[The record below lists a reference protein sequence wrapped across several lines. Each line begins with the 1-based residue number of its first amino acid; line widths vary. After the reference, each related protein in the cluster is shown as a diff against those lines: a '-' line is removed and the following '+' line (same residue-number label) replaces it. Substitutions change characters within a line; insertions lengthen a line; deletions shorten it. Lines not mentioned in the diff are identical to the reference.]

1 MRKVYAGIDLGG
13 TFIKAGLISTGGAR
27 ISSFK
32 IPTEV
37 ESGLKTVWKNLIRAG
52 ERLISISGKRKLKLC
67 GIGIGSPGTV
77 SYPEGLVTDSSP
89 NIPGWVG
96 TNFSRLS
103 TNLNVEVRADNDAN
117 CMALGEYMF
126 GAGRGTGLGFYIT
139 IGTGIGG
146 AFIYNGRLL
155 RGASCAAGE
164 FGHTALKYNGKRCKC
179 GRRGCVEAYTAVPA
193 LIQSAKKLAQ
203 KHRYSSLRKNHD
215 SLTSHMIF
223 DAFKKGDRAASEA
236 IRLNAAM
243 LGSAIGSVVN
253 LFNPEVVVIGG
264 GLAEAG
270 RKYIDELRK
279 NIIAFAFG
287 SAANS
292 LKIRSA
298 RLGNSAGWIG
308 AACLNFDKNNR

>member
-1 MRKVYAGIDLGG
+1 MKKVYAGIDLGG
-13 TFIKAGLISTGGAR
+13 TFIKAGLISPGGAR
-27 ISSFK
+27 ISYFK

-37 ESGLKTVWKNLIRAG
+37 ESGLNTVRDNLIKAG
-52 ERLISISGKRKLKLC
+52 KRLISISGRKRMKLC

-77 SYPEGLVTDSSP
+77 RYPEGIVTDSSP

-96 TNFSRLS
+96 TSFGGLS
-103 TNLNVEVRADNDAN
+103 ADLKIEVRADNDAN

-126 GAGRGTGLGFYIT
+126 GAGRGTRSGFYIT

-146 AFIYNGRLL
+146 AFIYNGRLI
-155 RGASCAAGE
+155 RGASYAAGE
-164 FGHTALKYNGKRCKC
+164 FGHTALKYNGKKCKC

-193 LIQSAKKLAQ
+193 LIQSAKKLAK
-203 KHRYSSLRKNHD
+203 KHPYSSLRKKLD
-215 SLTSHMIF
+215 GLTSHMIF

-236 IRLNAAM
+236 VRLNAAM
-243 LGSAIGSVVN
+243 LGSAVGSVVN
-253 LFNPEVVVIGG
+253 LFNPEIVVVGG

-270 RKYIDELRK
+270 KKYIDELRK